1 MLNEEGL
8 KLLFVINPVSG
19 GKSKENWES
28 RIKEYFKNLPH
39 IVEIYLLG
47 GEHDADSMRHY
58 ISTWKPDRVIAVGG
72 DGTIKAVAEN
82 LVGSHISL
90 GIIPAGSANG
100 MARELGL
107 PVELEKNLDI
117 ILHGEMKK
125 MDVVQINDK
134 EISIHLSDIGLNALL
149 IKYFERNK
157 GRGKWGYFKA
167 IFRTL
172 WDKQLMDVHISANGV
187 DTRRKAFMIVLANAS
202 KYGTGAL
209 INPQGDLYDG
219 EFELIIV
226 KRLALAELIKM
237 LIQHREFNP
246 NKIDIIKVK
255 EVTLTTTKKAY
266 FQVDG
271 EYRGKTT
278 SIRASILP
286 AKLNIMLPSASGQTQ
301 QA

>member
-1 MLNEEGL
+1 MLKEEAL

-19 GKSKENWES
+19 GKAKENWEEQ
-28 RIKEYFKNLPH
+28 IKDFFKQLPH
-39 IVEIYLLG
+39 TIEIFVLD
-47 GEHDADSMRHY
+47 GEHDASSLRHY
-58 ISTWKPDRVIAVGG
+58 ISSWRPDRMIAVGG
-72 DGTIKAVAEN
+72 DGTIKAVAEQ
-82 LVGSHISL
+82 LVGSECPL

-107 PVELEKNLDI
+107 PLDVQKNLEI
-117 ILHGEMKK
+117 ILHGQVKK
-125 MDVVQINDK
+125 MDVIRINDK

-149 IKYFERNK
+149 VKYFERNK

-172 WDKQLMDVHISANGV
+172 WDKQLMDIHIQGPGL
-187 DTRRKAFMIVLANAS
+187 DERRKAFMIVLANAS

-209 INPQGDLYDG
+209 INPQGSLYDG

-237 LIQHREFNP
+237 LVQHRQFNP

-255 EVTLTTTKKAY
+255 EVTLTADRKSY

-271 EYRGKTT
+271 EYRGKVTQ
-278 SIRASILP
+278 IHAAILP
-286 AKLNIMLPSASGQTQ
+286 GQLKVMLPPDGQVV
-301 QA
+301 